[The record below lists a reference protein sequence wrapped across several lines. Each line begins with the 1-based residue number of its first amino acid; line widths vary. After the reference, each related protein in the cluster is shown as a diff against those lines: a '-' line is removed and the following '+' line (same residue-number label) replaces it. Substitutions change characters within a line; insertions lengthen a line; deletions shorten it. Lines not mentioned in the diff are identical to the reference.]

1 MRLASDATS
10 ALLTYRWPGNVR
22 ELERV
27 IQTVIALAD
36 DDEIRLADLPP
47 HVAGTVNDTLVPAA
61 EAHLTVRQFSA
72 RYIERVLRDCD
83 GNQTE
88 ACRRLGI
95 SHHAEGQAPRT
106 RRRPSR
112 ATGGLNQS
120 AFEIEG
126 VEMATRL
133 CPFCRRHI
141 VVGETRCC
149 YCGRDSEP
157 HFSEPAHVVGLDGTR
172 MLVRDEMPFKD
183 KVSAD
188 GTTSGDRRAAA
199 EADKPRLAS
208 PTAPITTPAGAGGG
222 LPPGEEQ
229 LPL

>member
-1 MRLASDATS
+1 MATNRPLRELLDERRLREDLFYRLSGMELLLPPLRARGRDIVELAEHFLAINAEGRPLRLASDATS

-95 SHHAEGQAPRT
+95 SHHTLKA
-106 RRRPSR
+106 
-112 ATGGLNQS
+112 
-120 AFEIEG
+120 
-126 VEMATRL
+126 RL
-133 CPFCRRHI
+133 R
-141 VVGETRCC
+141 E
-149 YCGRDSEP
+149 
-157 HFSEPAHVVGLDGTR
+157 LDG
-172 MLVRDEMPFKD
+172 VRR
-183 KVSAD
+183 
-188 GTTSGDRRAAA
+188 GRRAA
-199 EADKPRLAS
+199 
-208 PTAPITTPAGAGGG
+208 
-222 LPPGEEQ
+222 
-229 LPL
+229 